1 MQLGPIDYYKSP
13 SKLRRS
19 RNPCCQFVRTGKKM
33 SEGQIEREKA

>member
-19 RNPCCQFVRTGKKM
+19 RNPRCQFVRTGKKM